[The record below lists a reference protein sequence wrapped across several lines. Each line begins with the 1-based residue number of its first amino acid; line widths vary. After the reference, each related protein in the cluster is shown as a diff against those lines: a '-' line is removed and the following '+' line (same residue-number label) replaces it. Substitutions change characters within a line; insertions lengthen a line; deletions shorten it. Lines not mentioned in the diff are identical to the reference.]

1 MKWVKFGVSR
11 HFLENPLRKWPG
23 ILHADVSW
31 AYTEL
36 SRLWSQFIDFSHFG
50 SILTSWNW
58 SNLGILLMLCG
69 FSSLWWPLTETG
81 NIWGFWALSG
91 ERVGINVEGGA
102 GHISDALRRVLS
114 RFPYVFFFGYP
125 CPTFRFFAA
134 APRRSDPG
142 PRPFFVV
149 TPGPQFPLSL
159 SPPHNRGLHWLP
171 SDFGHFLTIFPILVQ
186 FWVRRVKFEVSVQSE
201 FLSRTYPWKEWPEI
215 SHAYVSWPH
224 LEVIRF

>member
-31 AYTEL
+31 AFTEL

-102 GHISDALRRVLS
+102 GHTSDALRRVLS
-114 RFPYVFFFGYP
+114 RFPYVFFFRVP
-125 CPTFRFFAA
+125 LPNIQIFC
-134 APRRSDPG
+134 RRPPPIW
-142 PRPFFVV
+142 PRPPAIFRRHPRAPVPPV
-149 TPGPQFPLSL
+149 PV
-159 SPPHNRGLHWLP
+159 SP
-171 SDFGHFLTIFPILVQ
+171 T
-186 FWVRRVKFEVSVQSE
+186 
-201 FLSRTYPWKEWPEI
+201 
-215 SHAYVSWPH
+215 
-224 LEVIRF
+224 